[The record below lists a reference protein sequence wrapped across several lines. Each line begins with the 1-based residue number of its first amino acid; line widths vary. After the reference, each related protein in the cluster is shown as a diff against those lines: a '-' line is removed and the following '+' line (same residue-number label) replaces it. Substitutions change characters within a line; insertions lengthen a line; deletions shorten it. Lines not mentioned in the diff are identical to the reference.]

1 MNQADLARGVEFRSG
16 NKLVS
21 LAAAIIAVLAALG
34 TLFSHH
40 RSIAALSA
48 KNQAIL
54 TQARAS
60 DTYNAYE
67 AKQTRY
73 NIYSALIA
81 TDLVRSPK
89 NRARLE
95 SVADNERSSSP
106 AVLKKAEGLEEQ
118 SARDDER
125 SEAFLKSYEILQFAT
140 TMFEIS
146 IVLVSISALAGAR
159 LFLPL
164 GCGLSSVG
172 LVLFVVG
179 LLQSR

>member
-1 MNQADLARGVEFRSG
+1 MTRRVDIRRG

-67 AKQTRY
+67 AKQTRF

-81 TDLVRSPK
+81 SDLVRSPQR
-89 NRARLE
+89 RASLE
-95 SVADNERSSSP
+95 SVADTERSSSP
-106 AVLKKAEGLEEQ
+106 AVLKKAQGLEEQ
-118 SARDDER
+118 AARDDEH
-125 SEAFLKSYEILQFAT
+125 SQALLKSYEILQFAT
-140 TMFEIS
+140 TMFEVS

-164 GCGLSSVG
+164 GCALSTVG
-172 LVLFVVG
+172 LVLFAIG
-179 LLQSR
+179 LLQAR